1 MLIVVS
7 LLILPILEVW
17 AAIVVAG
24 WIGVLPTVLALIGLS
39 VAGVVLVRSEG
50 LAVWRRANEEL
61 AAGRPPT
68 ESLLDGLMVVV
79 GGLLLIVPG
88 FLTAIPGL
96 ALLFPPTRSLLRPV
110 VARWIDRRAARSAAF
125 MTASFGN
132 AGRGTGSFGAFSFGG
147 GRGPIV
153 DADSRDSSVRAS
165 YAEVIDIDV
174 DAPRQID
181 PPR

>member
-1 MLIVVS
+1 VLVVVS
-7 LLILPILEVW
+7 LLILPILEIW

-39 VAGVVLVRSEG
+39 IAGVVLVRSEG

-68 ESLLDGLMVVV
+68 DSLLDGLMVVV

-88 FLTAIPGL
+88 FLTALPGL

-125 MTASFGN
+125 MTASFGT
-132 AGRGTGSFGAFSFGG
+132 AGRGAGSFGSVSFG

>member
-68 ESLLDGLMVVV
+68 DSLLDGLMVVV

-88 FLTAIPGL
+88 WIAWTLISVWFLYRVVRGWL
-96 ALLFPPTRSLLRPV
+96 ALS
-110 VARWIDRRAARSAAF
+110 DRKPMPA
-125 MTASFGN
+125 
-132 AGRGTGSFGAFSFGG
+132 
-147 GRGPIV
+147 
-153 DADSRDSSVRAS
+153 
-165 YAEVIDIDV
+165 
-174 DAPRQID
+174 
-181 PPR
+181 